1 PLALRCSREQNALH
15 TLIRQRHLT
24 PLCGGRAPTAER
36 TVSPARIV
44 VESLTPT
51 PGIREQYR
59 PISAAENDFAI
70 VRAIVRV
77 VPLRA
82 VNKRLRARSI
92 SQSNHRCEALGRVV
106 ESAAYLNDV
115 AVDRDD
121 SLPASRWV

>member
-1 PLALRCSREQNALH
+1 MGIVNAGN
-15 TLIRQRHLT
+15 R
-24 PLCGGRAPTAER
+24 
-36 TVSPARIV
+36 
-44 VESLTPT
+44 
-51 PGIREQYR
+51 
-59 PISAAENDFAI
+59 AENDFAI

-82 VNKRLRARSI
+82 VNKRLRARSM

-121 SLPASRWV
+121 RFPRRDGCSSNVTINDTSAASVK